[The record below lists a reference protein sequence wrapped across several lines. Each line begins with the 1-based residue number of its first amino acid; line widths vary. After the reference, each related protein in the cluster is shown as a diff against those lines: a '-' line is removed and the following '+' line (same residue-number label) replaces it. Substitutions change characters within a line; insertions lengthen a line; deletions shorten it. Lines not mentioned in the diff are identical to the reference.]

1 MFAKDDPEHDSKLEC
16 GKTYDWKEGKW
27 MLVNYRRSTDRA
39 IIQRPEGERFRQEVV
54 SLNELEKWNLPRS

>member
-16 GKTYDWKEGKW
+16 GKTYDWKEEKW

-39 IIQRPEGERFRQEVV
+39 IIQKVRFWQEVV
-54 SLNELEKWNLPRS
+54 SLKELEGANNAGN